1 MSDRKSH
8 NEPVLPTSELRRHA
22 FDLLQA
28 LEDEQAR
35 FVLMDRN
42 SEHEIELN
50 EELYDILRL
59 VLIDLTQNKAVT
71 IYRNDLELTSVQA
84 AEFLQV
90 SRPYLINLIQNKQ
103 IPCRMVGTHRRIK
116 LEDLIEYRQRTD
128 AEEMRDREELT
139 KMAEDLGLG
148 Y

>member
-84 AEFLQV
+84 AE
-90 SRPYLINLIQNKQ
+90 
-103 IPCRMVGTHRRIK
+103 
-116 LEDLIEYRQRTD
+116 
-128 AEEMRDREELT
+128 
-139 KMAEDLGLG
+139 LG
-148 Y
+148 